1 MNFGLVKSKYE
12 TIKPL
17 LTEQSINYISRL
29 ENDYMTS
36 MIEQIDDNSHEV
48 VEKRI
53 TYQNGMISMID
64 SVKNHPQNILD
75 KYVNNKIRDIYLD
88 LYNNKIENPLS
99 VEEIRELRE
108 RLDNICKECDE
119 IIALDNI

>member
-99 VEEIRELRE
+99 VDEIRELRE